1 MKTRKPNANLCRLEC
16 QNCGKVWDYKGYSM
30 YYATCPQCKYNV
42 RISKSKTNKRTTLD
56 VLQDYRNDMFN
67 DNKPLQI
74 ITNDNSSLQMIPN
87 DSKPLPIVH
96 NEGDCADDKTNE

>member
-1 MKTRKPNANLCRLEC
+1 MKTRKPNVNLCRLEC

-56 VLQDYRNDMFN
+56 VLQDYRNDMLN
-67 DNKPLQI
+67 E
-74 ITNDNSSLQMIPN
+74 SSPALPN
-87 DSKPLPIVH
+87 DPQALPIV
-96 NEGDCADDKTNE
+96 NGEGDCADDKTNE